1 MRLVLDIKMP
11 ARLRAIRAMVAFLLT
26 AWCFDWPTTGA
37 GPGPI
42 VFENIIDSSGVR
54 FVMDNS
60 ASARKHQIETMVSG
74 VAIFDYNNDG
84 LMDLYFVN
92 GARLPDMGS
101 RCQSIESPKLRL
113 RSPSRS
119 NRPSQIRLACST
131 NSLSASGH
139 LCRSSASV
147 PTRSSNAAK
156 NFGSF
161 LLWKWSRNSVAED
174 SSRPPHRSGS
184 SKPSRI

>member
-1 MRLVLDIKMP
+1 MMRLVLDIKMP

-92 GARLPDMGS
+92 GARLPDMDKSDPRYWDRLYRNNGDGTFTDVTAKS
-101 RCQSIESPKLRL
+101 GLRGEGFA
-113 RSPSRS
+113 
-119 NRPSQIRLACST
+119 I
-131 NSLSASGH
+131 
-139 LCRSSASV
+139 
-147 PTRSSNAAK
+147 
-156 NFGSF
+156 
-161 LLWKWSRNSVAED
+161 
-174 SSRPPHRSGS
+174 
-184 SKPSRI
+184 